1 MFTGW
6 EIVEDIV
13 FSSIFVV
20 IVDILVEMDDT
31 EVTSI
36 GFFLKNKIYTKIFYF
51 FTFQICCR
59 FYIITF
65 SRIDYFI
72 WRICAIFSTITL
84 KNKNMQNKW
93 KNFENFFRFDYIA
106 PNTKSSK
113 FSLCSTLNTCVRVK
127 TLKWTEEKNL
137 FKQLLKIIKI
147 KHIRIIPCW
156 RGHRRWWCC
165 CSYWCWRSC

>member
-93 KNFENFFRFDYIA
+93 KNFRIFFDFVTLHQTQDLPNFRC
-106 PNTKSSK
+106 TTH
-113 FSLCSTLNTCVRVK
+113 STHV
-127 TLKWTEEKNL
+127 LK
-137 FKQLLKIIKI
+137 LKHWKELKKKI
-147 KHIRIIPCW
+147 
-156 RGHRRWWCC
+156 
-165 CSYWCWRSC
+165 